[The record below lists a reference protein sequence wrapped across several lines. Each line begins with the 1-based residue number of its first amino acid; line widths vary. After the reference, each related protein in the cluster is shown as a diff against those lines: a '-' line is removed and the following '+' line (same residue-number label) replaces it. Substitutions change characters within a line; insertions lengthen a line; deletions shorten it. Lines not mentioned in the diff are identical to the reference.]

1 MNPINWI
8 AIALLAFV
16 SVCVYSQSTQQP
28 DFAQAQKLLQQGKY
42 DEAITQLSDMATKTP
57 AVKGLS
63 FELGTAY
70 YQKGDYI
77 KAIDWFK
84 KTLVENAENDPEN
97 KEAIQL
103 LGLSYYLSGR
113 PAEAI
118 PPLEKVQ
125 AWYPR
130 ANVDASYILGLCYIQ
145 TKDYP
150 QARKAFA
157 RMFEVPA
164 DSAASY
170 LFTAR
175 MLLRQ
180 EFDPIAEEYAQKAI
194 ALDPK
199 LPLAHFF
206 LGELHLYKSRVP
218 EAVSDFQQELALNPG
233 HAPTYYKLADAYSR
247 IQKFDDAERLLQRSI
262 WLDAT
267 STGPYMHRIV
277 RAEGHGQKVV
287 VPEADRVD
295 REAQLVPL
303 GAARLA
309 LGPIVVAFAQGAL
322 VLGVVHRLE
331 PRVPRPG
338 DRIRLGPRALA
349 GRLHHASAGLG
360 RVEALVAARP
370 AGKLEVD
377 EPALGRRGIG
387 RKLGRPAEAAQRR
400 PRCDGVARGGLEAR
414 GRVPPEID
422 RLDARA
428 DGGEHALGVI

>member
-1 MNPINWI
+1 MKAIKFKWI
-8 AIALLAFV
+8 VFGLLGCA
-16 SVCVYSQSTQQP
+16 SVATQSPSAQQPAAAPRASQTQP
-28 DFAQAQKLLQQGKY
+28 DFVVSRTLLQRGKY
-42 DEAITQLSDMATKTP
+42 DEAISQLQAIAATNP
-57 AVKGLS
+57 LLKGLDN
-63 FELGTAY
+63 ELGTAY

-77 KAIDWFK
+77 KAIESLK
-84 KTLVENAENDPEN
+84 KALVEDPEN

-113 PAEAI
+113 PGEAI
-118 PPLEKVQ
+118 SPLETVQ
-125 AWYPR
+125 GWYPR

-145 TKDYP
+145 TNDYP

-206 LGELHLYKSRVP
+206 LGELHLYKSRIS

-267 STGPYMHRIV
+267 STGPYILMGKVLAKKGEADLAV
-277 RAEGHGQKVV
+277 RALQ
-287 VPEADRVD
+287 
-295 REAQLVPL
+295 
-303 GAARLA
+303 
-309 LGPIVVAFAQGAL
+309 
-322 VLGVVHRLE
+322 
-331 PRVPRPG
+331 
-338 DRIRLGPRALA
+338 
-349 GRLHHASAGLG
+349 
-360 RVEALVAARP
+360 
-370 AGKLEVD
+370 
-377 EPALGRRGIG
+377 
-387 RKLGRPAEAAQRR
+387 
-400 PRCDGVARGGLEAR
+400 
-414 GRVPPEID
+414 
-422 RLDARA
+422 
-428 DGGEHALGVI
+428 HALGMDPNNSVAHHLLGQTYRDMGRNEDAERELKIAQQLQESGSKP